1 MKTTR
6 ILIPVLT
13 LAAAS
18 LLMAQATPGS
28 TPAPKGNT
36 PAPAPPP
43 APPEAF
49 PAPGDP
55 LPAAPAPQAPAAVP
69 PAPAP
74 AAPVTPAI
82 IPNPPPAVLPP
93 TVVGPTVPA
102 PAGGQLI
109 VPNPLATTPAP
120 AVANPVNEPR
130 ADPFIGAGTINGVHV
145 SARGKATIFS
155 SLVFQ
160 FTKNEPV
167 NIFEEILLKKPKA
180 SEPRIW
186 LRVQMPQDTGVWV
199 HGQFLS
205 APFTQNIINAQGQAV
220 PVKYAQ
226 VTANRLNIRG
236 HAGENHPVLGRLEK
250 GATVRLSTNK
260 KGKWVELFAPAN
272 ASVYVAAQFVT
283 RVPLNQGVVEVPGP
297 GQSAVI
303 PPVTVNPIPPVA
315 GGTQTPA
322 PVGPVLPPT
331 PVGPTS
337 PTTPAETIVTI
348 PSKAFGQPNGVTENG
363 VPIKQATK
371 PKGINPTTP
380 GQPTTP
386 SIVEVKPTEPITPTP
401 PVQPI
406 QPVEPIKVA
415 KVIETNPNL
424 PPASTQKPGA
434 TEPPVRIVTREGIVR
449 RTRAPQ
455 APSGYILEHLESGKK
470 INYLLLNHATLKLN
484 WFIGQRVL
492 VSGQEAIDARQAN
505 TPVLKVKTLKGDVSP
520 KAIKEL
526 TLAQARK
533 QDPPKTENSA
543 KPEPE
548 PAPAAPKPEGTT
560 PKALAPEAPV
570 APKPESTTPK
580 APAPEAPEAPKP
592 ESTTPKAPAPEA
604 PSAPKPEGTVP
615 KAPAPEAPSPIPP
628 KKSDD
633 Q

>member
-13 LAAAS
+13 LAAAT

-28 TPAPKGNT
+28 TPTPKGNT

-49 PAPGDP
+49 PTPGDP
-55 LPAAPAPQAPAAVP
+55 VP
-69 PAPAP
+69 P
-74 AAPVTPAI
+74 APVTPAI
-82 IPNPPPAVLPP
+82 IPNPPPATPAVVPP

-102 PAGGQLI
+102 PTGGQLI
-109 VPNPLATTPAP
+109 VPNPLATAP
-120 AVANPVNEPR
+120 AVANPLNEPR
-130 ADPFIGAGTINGVHV
+130 AAPFIGAGTINGIHV

-180 SEPRIW
+180 GDPRIW

-205 APFTQNIINAQGQAV
+205 AAFTQNTINAQGQAV
-220 PVKYAQ
+220 PMKYAR

-297 GQSAVI
+297 GQSAVT
-303 PPVTVNPIPPVA
+303 PPAPVNPIPPVA

-322 PVGPVLPPT
+322 PVGPVLPPA
-331 PVGPTS
+331 PVGPTL
-337 PTTPAETIVTI
+337 PTPPVETIVTI
-348 PSKAFGQPNGVTENG
+348 PSKTFGQTNGVTENG

-371 PKGINPTTP
+371 PKGLNPTTP

-406 QPVEPIKVA
+406 QPVEPPKVA

-505 TPVLKVKTLKGDVSP
+505 TPVLKIKTLKGDVSP

-533 QDPPKTENSA
+533 KDPEEAENSA
-543 KPEPE
+543 QPEV
-548 PAPAAPKPEGTT
+548 APKA
-560 PKALAPEAPV
+560 PK
-570 APKPESTTPK
+570 APKPESTTPE

-592 ESTTPKAPAPEA
+592 EGTTPKAPAPEA
-604 PSAPKPEGTVP
+604 PVTPKN
-615 KAPAPEAPSPIPP
+615 PAPNQP
-628 KKSDD
+628 KKSAD